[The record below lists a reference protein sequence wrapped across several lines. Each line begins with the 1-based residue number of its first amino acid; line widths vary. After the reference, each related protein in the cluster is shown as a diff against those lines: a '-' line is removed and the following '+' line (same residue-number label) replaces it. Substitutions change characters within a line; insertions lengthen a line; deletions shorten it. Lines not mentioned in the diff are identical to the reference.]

1 MAAKAW
7 ARLRRLVP
15 LGCAL
20 GAYTALLLAGVLSFF
35 SASPALMQGGGH
47 GVMVIWGV
55 FCIVGGALGVAG
67 LATGIVLIRLIG
79 AALSATAGMV
89 WFVAL
94 ALQVPER
101 NAAGIAACLGL
112 VMTLLFAQRW
122 VDAYR
127 ASRR

>member
-1 MAAKAW
+1 MGKTW
-7 ARLRRLVP
+7 SWFRRWVP
-15 LGCAL
+15 VACAT
-20 GAYTALLLAGVLSFF
+20 GAYLALLGAGVLTFF
-35 SASPALMQGGGH
+35 VASPTLVQRGGYLI
-47 GVMVIWGV
+47 VIAWGV
-55 FCIVGGALGVAG
+55 FCILGGVLGVAG
-67 LATGIVLIRLIG
+67 LLTGTVLIRLMG

-94 ALQVPER
+94 ALQATEKLT
-101 NAAGIAACLGL
+101 AGIAACLAL

>member
-1 MAAKAW
+1 VTERW
-7 ARLRRLVP
+7 VRLRRWLPVA
-15 LGCAL
+15 CAT
-20 GAYTALLLAGVLSFF
+20 GAYAALTMSGVLSFF
-35 SASPALMQGGGH
+35 AASPTLVQRGGFW
-47 GVMVIWGV
+47 VVIAWGV
-55 FCIVGGALGVAG
+55 FCILGGILGVVG
-67 LATGIVLIRLIG
+67 LVTGTVLIRLIG

-94 ALQVPER
+94 ALQATER
-101 NAAGIAACLGL
+101 VTTGIAACLAL

>member
-1 MAAKAW
+1 MAERW
-7 ARLRRLVP
+7 ARWRRVLP
-15 LGCAL
+15 LACAM
-20 GAYTALLLAGVLSFF
+20 GAYAVLAVSGVLSFI
-35 SASPALMQGGGH
+35 SASPTLIQRGGH
-47 GVMVIWGV
+47 GVVVIWGV
-55 FCIVGGALGVAG
+55 FCIVGGVLGVAG
-67 LATGIVLIRLIG
+67 LVTGTVLIRLIG

-94 ALQVPER
+94 ALQAQER
-101 NAAGIAACLGL
+101 GTAAIAACLAL

>member
-1 MAAKAW
+1 M
-7 ARLRRLVP
+7 RLQRWLPVA
-15 LGCAL
+15 CAT
-20 GAYTALLLAGVLSFF
+20 GAYAALATSGVLSFF
-35 SASPALMQGGGH
+35 AASPTLVQRGGY
-47 GVMVIWGV
+47 VIVITWGV
-55 FCIVGGALGVAG
+55 FCILGGLLGVVG
-67 LATGIVLIRLIG
+67 LISGTVLIRLIG

-94 ALQVPER
+94 ALQATER
-101 NAAGIAACLGL
+101 ATTGIAACLAL